1 MASVRARVVTKEA
14 HASHVPRDTST
25 TLMLRTSPVKVGSIM
40 LPRVYTLDATNNQL
54 MMAC

>member
-1 MASVRARVVTKEA
+1 MASVRARVATKEA